1 MLDDLIVEVD
11 ETVDTEE
18 EFCVLLEVLFGP
30 STFPSSV
37 IALCRPPR
45 SCLTAAAADVMLL
58 AEEDDCEDI
67 ICVEDELS
75 TCLVVVLV
83 EELEDED
90 CLEVLLLLRL
100 LLSKCSCDVV
110 IELVDNAPPSVPD
123 VVDVESGAFG
133 LAKRLWRIEGVG
145 EPVSAMSDIDLKKFF
160 RALSSEFL
168 FIFVHVSVGR
178 MCVLVPGLLCT
189 QTLNT

>member
-11 ETVDTEE
+11 ETVDMEE

-83 EELEDED
+83 EELDED

-123 VVDVESGAFG
+123 VVVVESGAFG

-145 EPVSAMSDIDLKKFF
+145 EPVSAMSDI
-160 RALSSEFL
+160 FL
-168 FIFVHVSVGR
+168 FGKRNCARSTEIGVVG
-178 MCVLVPGLLCT
+178 C
-189 QTLNT
+189 